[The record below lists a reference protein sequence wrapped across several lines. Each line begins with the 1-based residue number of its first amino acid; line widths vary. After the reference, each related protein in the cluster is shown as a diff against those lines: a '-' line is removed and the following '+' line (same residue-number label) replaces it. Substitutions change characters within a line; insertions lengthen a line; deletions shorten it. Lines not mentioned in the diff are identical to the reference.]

1 LNPRL
6 RRERTAHTRAEAL
19 IWAMLHNGL
28 RHGSV
33 PATGNFQRLRGR
45 PPLV

>member
-1 LNPRL
+1 MPSPLAVL
-6 RRERTAHTRAEAL
+6 QSGTHIGCTTL
-19 IWAMLHNGL
+19 FIT
-28 RHGSV
+28 HGSV